1 LLVRRA
7 RTIEAK
13 ATERAIERL
22 AVTKENV
29 LAELAKLGFANMLDY
44 VQPTA
49 EGDVVVDLSALDRDK
64 AAAVQEV
71 VVDTYQEGRGERL
84 ARREARP
91 VQARR
96 QARRSRRP
104 RETPWNVRRG
114 WQGRRYARPVR
125 AWAGSTGYEA
135 TRDGVQR
142 LLVGEPK
149 NRALWGT
156 GLIPGDKLYDWSQR
170 QGVPDALDSVIVQH
184 ASGSFSTLGFKSY
197 DQGRE
202 KWQGETLDFVWFD
215 EEPPMDIYMEGLTRT
230 NAAPGGAGF
239 VYLTMTPLKGMSEV
253 VLRFKDCKGF

>member
-1 LLVRRA
+1 LQELASRAAELQRRHD
-7 RTIEAK
+7 RTKLYRYQPSAK
-13 ATERAIERL
+13 QREFHNAGSYRERL
-22 AVTKENV
+22 FKAGNQLGKTYSGA
-29 LAELAKLGFANMLDY
+29 AE
-44 VQPTA
+44 
-49 EGDVVVDLSALDRDK
+49 
-64 AAAVQEV
+64 AAYHLTGLYPE
-71 VVDTYQEGRGERL
+71 
-84 ARREARP
+84 
-91 VQARR
+91 
-96 QARRSRRP
+96 
-104 RETPWNVRRG
+104 W